1 MNMSETLH
9 ARPTW
14 DEYFIEIARVVGS
27 RSTCGRGRLGCVIV
41 KDKQI
46 LVTGY
51 AGAPRGL
58 PHCDD
63 IGHQMKTVRHE
74 DGHETQHCLRT
85 AHAEQNA
92 LIQAARIGVPVNEST
107 LYCGMTPCSACAKM
121 LINAGI
127 KRIVCAKRYHAGEE
141 SEELFRQVGIEVD
154 FFDHEVERYD
164 KQ

>member
-1 MNMSETLH
+1 MK
-9 ARPTW
+9 
-14 DEYFIEIARVVGS
+14 IARVVGE
-27 RSTCGRGRLGCVIV
+27 RSTCDRGRTGCVLTRGNH
-41 KDKQI
+41 I

-58 PHCDD
+58 SHCDD
-63 IGHQMKTVRHE
+63 IGHQLKTVRHE
-74 DGHETQHCLRT
+74 DGHESTHCLRT

-92 LIQAARIGVPVNEST
+92 LTQAARLGIPIDGAT
-107 LYCGMTPCSACAKM
+107 LYCMMTPCAACAKM

-141 SEELFRQVGIEVD
+141 SEEMFRYVGVELK
-154 FFDHEVERYD
+154 FFADTVEQYD

>member
-1 MNMSETLH
+1 MPEEPYK
-9 ARPTW
+9 RPSW
-14 DEYFIEIARVVGS
+14 DEYFIAIARVIGL

-63 IGHQMKTVRHE
+63 VGHQMKTVRHE

-92 LIQAARIGVPVNEST
+92 LIQAARIGVPVNEAT

>member
-1 MNMSETLH
+1 MTNT
-9 ARPTW
+9 RPSW
-14 DEYFIEIARVVGS
+14 DQYFMEIAKVVGM
-27 RSTCGRGRLGCVIV
+27 RSTCDRGKTGCVLT
-41 KDKQI
+41 KNNHI

-63 IGHQMKTVRHE
+63 VGHQLKTVRHE
-74 DGHETQHCLRT
+74 DGHETTHCLRT

-92 LIQAARIGVPVNEST
+92 ITQAARIGVPVESAT
-107 LYCGMTPCSACAKM
+107 LYCIMTPCAACAKM

-127 KRIVCAKRYHAGEE
+127 HRVVCAKRYHAGEE
-141 SEELFRQVGIEVD
+141 SEEMFRAVGIELQ
-154 FFDHEVERYD
+154 FFDEMMEKYE